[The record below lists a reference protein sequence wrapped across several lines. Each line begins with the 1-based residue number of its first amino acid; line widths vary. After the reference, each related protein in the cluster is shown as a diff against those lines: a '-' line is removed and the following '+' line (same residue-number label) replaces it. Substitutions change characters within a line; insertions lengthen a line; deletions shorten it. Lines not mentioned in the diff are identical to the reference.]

1 MQLKINNYNEMK
13 TSEINELTIK
23 EIVEKIQVE
32 KENLVRLRLNHAVS
46 PLDNPMKIKESRKN
60 IARLKTILRQR
71 ELNDKQNSVSNGRN

>member
-1 MQLKINNYNEMK
+1 MK
-13 TSEINELTIK
+13 TSEIKELTTK

-46 PLDNPMKIKESRKN
+46 PLDNPLKIKEAKKN

-71 ELNDKQNSVSNGRN
+71 ELSDNQN